1 MSESHRLFD
10 TQGSLGNLKSRPFEN
25 KLAELDNFTN
35 VSSIANDLFESN
47 VNFSVSVRYIDDLE
61 DRWLSRVDKFLREL
75 SEPPQKL
82 VDEFVNNCKIGKKE
96 VILSSEESDLVIFSK
111 RRDYFLN
118 RPELLDK
125 DSELSTLA
133 LSIKNK
139 IRQLF

>member
-1 MSESHRLFD
+1 M
-10 TQGSLGNLKSRPFEN
+10 
-25 KLAELDNFTN
+25 DNFTN
-35 VSSIANDLFESN
+35 VSSIANDLFETN
-47 VNFSVSVRYIDDLE
+47 VNFSVSVMYIDDPE
-61 DRWLSRVDKFLREL
+61 DRWLNRVDKFLREL

-96 VILSSEESDLVIFSK
+96 VILGSEESDLVIFSK